1 MSRLGSALATAILIV
16 IGIITFLGLSVTQGM
31 GLFSTVLIDRFAF
44 PSLAN
49 VFLQLVV
56 ITVAITVLIGIFNL
70 VMVHLGRV
78 IGHGKPISQ
87 RINSL
92 VLVVSA
98 IGVIVLGVLERTGT
112 LTGSPS
118 PTTVL
123 LEGVQVSIESALAG
137 LVLFALVYGAY
148 RLMRRRVTGSGLL
161 FTLVL
166 LLILIGALPF
176 STPGM
181 RLVGVIRDWLI
192 AVPVSA
198 GARGILL
205 GIALAITVAGARV
218 LIGQDRSYRD

>member
-1 MSRLGSALATAILIV
+1 MARLGSALATAIVIV
-16 IGIITFLGLSVTQGM
+16 VGIITFLGLVVGN
-31 GLFSTVLIDRFAF
+31 GLGGLSAVINIFAF
-44 PSLAN
+44 PSIAN
-49 VFLQLVV
+49 AFLQLTV
-56 ITVAITVLIGIFNL
+56 ITIAVTVLIGIFNL
-70 VMVHLGRV
+70 IVVHLGRV
-78 IGHGKPISQ
+78 FGRGKPFSQ

-98 IGVIVLGVLERTGT
+98 IGVIVLGVLERAGV

-123 LEGVQVSIESALAG
+123 LEGVQVSIELALAG

-161 FTLVL
+161 FTFVL
-166 LLILIGALPF
+166 LLILTGALPF

-181 RLVGVIRDWLI
+181 RLVGIVRDWLM

-205 GIALAITVAGARV
+205 GIALAVTVAGARI

>member
-1 MSRLGSALATAILIV
+1 MARLGSALSTAVV
-16 IGIITFLGLSVTQGM
+16 IGVGIITFLGLTIGM
-31 GLFSTVLIDRFAF
+31 GLGGVSNI
-44 PSLAN
+44 
-49 VFLQLVV
+49 FLQLTV
-56 ITVAITVLIGIFNL
+56 ITIAITVLIGIVNL
-70 VMVHLGRV
+70 IVVHLGR
-78 IGHGKPISQ
+78 IFGRGKPFSQ

-92 VLVVSA
+92 VLVASA
-98 IGVIVLGVLERTGT
+98 IGVMVLGILERNGT

-118 PTTVL
+118 ATTVL
-123 LEGVQVSIESALAG
+123 LEGVQLSIESALAG

-166 LLILIGALPF
+166 LLILTGALPF

-181 RLVGVIRDWLI
+181 RLVGTIRDWLL

-205 GIALAITVAGARV
+205 GIALAVTVAGARI

>member
-1 MSRLGSALATAILIV
+1 MARLGSALASAIVIV
-16 IGIITFLGLSVTQGM
+16 IGIITFLGLVTGT
-31 GLFSTVLIDRFAF
+31 GLGQFSDVINGFAL
-44 PSLAN
+44 PSIAN
-49 VFLQLVV
+49 VFLQLAV
-56 ITVAITVLIGIFNL
+56 ITVALTVLIGIFNL
-70 VMVHLGRV
+70 VVVHLGRV
-78 IGHGKPISQ
+78 FGRGKPFSQ

-98 IGVIVLGVLERTGT
+98 AAVIVLRLLERNGT

-118 PTTVL
+118 PTTIL

-161 FTLVL
+161 FTFVL
-166 LLILIGALPF
+166 LLILTGALPF

-181 RLVGVIRDWLI
+181 RLVGIVRDWLM

-205 GIALAITVAGARV
+205 GIALAVTVAGARI

>member
-1 MSRLGSALATAILIV
+1 M
-16 IGIITFLGLSVTQGM
+16 
-31 GLFSTVLIDRFAF
+31 
-44 PSLAN
+44 
-49 VFLQLVV
+49 
-56 ITVAITVLIGIFNL
+56 
-70 VMVHLGRV
+70 HLGR
-78 IGHGKPISQ
+78 IFAKGKPFSQ

-92 VLVVSA
+92 VLVITAV
-98 IGVIVLGVLERTGT
+98 GVIVLGMLERAGV
-112 LTGSPS
+112 LTGSPA

-148 RLMRRRVTGSGLL
+148 RMMRRRVTGSALL

-166 LLILIGALPF
+166 LLMLTAALPF
-176 STPGM
+176 TTPGM
-181 RLVGVIRDWLI
+181 RVVGLIRDWLM

-205 GIALAITVAGARV
+205 GIALAVTVAGARV